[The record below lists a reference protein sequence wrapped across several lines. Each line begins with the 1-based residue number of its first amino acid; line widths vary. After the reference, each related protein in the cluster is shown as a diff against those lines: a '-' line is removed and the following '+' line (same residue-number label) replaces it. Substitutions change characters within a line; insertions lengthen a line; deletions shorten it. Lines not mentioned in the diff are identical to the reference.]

1 MNLDWVKV
9 PKNKEEE
16 KEQFDKLYHMLVRL
30 SEAGKEASPV
40 SPPLV
45 AASASSSAAS
55 VSSSAASVAASVASS
70 TQMDE
75 FTRLKMDILAN
86 FRGDGTGSI
95 PPLEVCKGCDHSFYS
110 NDALTRHFQQA
121 PACREWVHR
130 GLLQKTEMDT
140 PFFSVVEQGLSTLLG
155 STSKTCRFCQK
166 PISNRKAQ
174 EKHYLQ
180 APICNRLAHDTFQS
194 WFRER
199 EMSSVTASSE

>member
-30 SEAGKEASPV
+30 SEAGKEESP
-40 SPPLV
+40 V
-45 AASASSSAAS
+45 AASSVVSASS
-55 VSSSAASVAASVASS
+55 VP
-70 TQMDE
+70 MDE

-130 GLLQKTEMDT
+130 GLTQKTEMDM

-194 WFRER
+194 WFRDR
-199 EMSSVTASSE
+199 ELSSVTASSE

>member
-30 SEAGKEASPV
+30 SEAGKEESP
-40 SPPLV
+40 V
-45 AASASSSAAS
+45 AASST
-55 VSSSAASVAASVASS
+55 VASS
-70 TQMDE
+70 ASSVATTAQMDE

-86 FRGDGTGSI
+86 FKGDGTGSI

-121 PACREWVHR
+121 PACREWVQR
-130 GLLQKTEMDT
+130 GLIQKTEMDM

-199 EMSSVTASSE
+199 EMSSVAASSE

>member
-1 MNLDWVKV
+1 MNFDWVKA

-30 SEAGKEASPV
+30 SESGKEESPV
-40 SPPLV
+40 PVPPV
-45 AASASSSAAS
+45 P
-55 VSSSAASVAASVASS
+55 VPVPIPPVP
-70 TQMDE
+70 MDE

-110 NDALTRHFQQA
+110 KEALTRHFQQA

-130 GLLQKTEMDT
+130 GLTQKTEMDI
-140 PFFSVVEQGLSTLLG
+140 PFFSVVEQGLATLLG
-155 STSKTCRFCQK
+155 PTSKTCRFCQK

-180 APICNRLAHDTFQS
+180 EPICNRLAHDTFQS

-199 EMSSVTASSE
+199 EMSASVAASSE